1 MFNYD
6 ELMSKYIA
14 SRRQKIINKNN
25 EMAKHLKISLN
36 MFRPDEIIYELTF
49 KIVMSVER
57 CMDEIYK
64 RPDSTLSF
72 IANLRFL
79 FETCI
84 NTRLL
89 ALEPSFKYVLR
100 YSIYQQ
106 QIKKSKSY
114 SMYAQKDM
122 ARLDGLT
129 EEEKLLKKSQKDT
142 TFEKHTK
149 IDELYDNLDE
159 EISIFLDAT
168 EYTGADI
175 HKQSIQVYLPL
186 HQKREDGIVEA
197 KNKFIQ
203 ELLKNKE
210 ANSLFMFNGTLDDV
224 ERKLNDT
231 KTTKKNKIQ
240 NRNWKDKAN
249 DVGLSEMYDFIYD
262 YTSGLVH
269 STAYSLLVPSQL
281 EKAEEDMIIGLGTKI
296 ANDILKNLYS
306 FAQIPNVKITQVK
319 GQ

>member
-1 MFNYD
+1 MFHYNEEMD
-6 ELMSKYIA
+6 KYIA
-14 SRRQKIINKNN
+14 SRRQKIIDRNN
-25 EMAKHLKISLN
+25 EMTKHLKASLN
-36 MFRPDEIIYELTF
+36 MFRPDEIIYELSF

-64 RPDSTLSF
+64 RPESTLSF

-89 ALEPSFKYVLR
+89 ASEPTFKYVLR

-114 SMYAQKDM
+114 SVYAQKDI
-122 ARLDGLT
+122 ARLDKLI
-129 EEEKLLKKSQKDT
+129 EEEKLLEKSQIDT
-142 TFEKHTK
+142 TEKHTK

-168 EYTGADI
+168 EYTGANI
-175 HKQSIQVYLPL
+175 HKQFIQEYLPQ
-186 HQKREDGIVEA
+186 HQKRENGIVEA

-210 ANSLFMFNGTLDDV
+210 ANSLFMFDGTVDDV
-224 ERKLNDT
+224 ERKLKDT
-231 KTTKKNKIQ
+231 KMTKKSKPQ
-240 NRNWKDKAN
+240 NRSWKDKAN

-281 EKAEEDMIIGLGTKI
+281 EKAEEDMIVGLGTKI

-306 FAQIPNVKITQVK
+306 FAQIPNVKIIQVESS
-319 GQ
+319 

>member
-6 ELMSKYIA
+6 ESISKYIA
-14 SRRQKIINKNN
+14 SRRQKIIDRNN
-25 EMAKHLKISLN
+25 EMTKHLKASLN
-36 MFRPDEIIYELTF
+36 MFRPDEIIYELSF

-64 RPDSTLSF
+64 RPESTLSF

-84 NTRLL
+84 NARLL
-89 ALEPSFKYVLR
+89 ASESTFKYVLR

-114 SMYAQKDM
+114 SVYAQKDI
-122 ARLDGLT
+122 ARLDKLI
-129 EEEKLLKKSQKDT
+129 EEEKLLEKSKIDT
-142 TFEKHTK
+142 TEKHTK

-168 EYTGADI
+168 EYTGANI
-175 HKQSIQVYLPL
+175 HKQFIQEYLPQ
-186 HQKREDGIVEA
+186 HQKREDGIVES

-210 ANSLFMFNGTLDDV
+210 ANSLFMFDGTVDDV
-224 ERKLNDT
+224 ERKLKDT
-231 KTTKKNKIQ
+231 KMTKKNKPQ
-240 NRNWKDKAN
+240 NRSWKDKAN

-306 FAQIPNVKITQVK
+306 FAQIPNVKIIQVES
-319 GQ
+319 